1 IGVWSC
7 TVEPKKG
14 LTVDPPAAIRIT
26 NIALGDVL
34 ADSSARTTL
43 KLTTSSFF
51 FLYSLLSLNF
61 LFSGLIIPDESD
73 DEADEPA
80 EQPKSSTFICALTPG
95 KIEQV
100 TTNLVLED
108 KEEYVFE
115 VVGPNTV
122 YLTGNYIDQRP
133 LDMSPFDDDD
143 SDDDEDAYNLQDVSS
158 DVEMD
163 PNDLD
168 DEARFEEIDEAV
180 HGSGG
185 QTLKRGRDS
194 DAGEADKLSKKQK
207 AEGGKAVKPDAPETS
222 DKKEKKKEKKE
233 KKKEGKEKDA
243 GRPTAKSSLGGVK
256 VKDTKVGTGPAAKKG
271 NTVSMRYIGK
281 LQSGKVFDSNT
292 KGKPVGLVYVFSL
305 VFAGWDEGIVGMHV
319 GGERILTIPPA
330 MGYGKRGTDGIPG
343 NSTLIFDV
351 KLTDLK

>member
-1 IGVWSC
+1 MSTEIGVWSC
-7 TVEPKKG
+7 TVAPQKG

-43 KLTTSSFF
+43 KLT
-51 FLYSLLSLNF
+51 YN
-61 LFSGLIIPDESD
+61 GLIVQEDSDE
-73 DEADEPA
+73 EADEP
-80 EQPKSSTFICALTPG
+80 EPPKSSTFICALTPG

-100 TTNLVLED
+100 TTNIVLED

-133 LDMSPFDDDD
+133 LDMPPFDDSD
-143 SDDDEDAYNLQDVSS
+143 SDSEAAYDLQDVSS

-180 HGSGG
+180 HGAEKKN
-185 QTLKRGRDS
+185 LKRGRDS

-207 AEGGKAVKPDAPETS
+207 AEAGKAVKPEGAEAS
-222 DKKEKKKEKKE
+222 DKKKKEKKE
-233 KKKEGKEKDA
+233 KKKDAAGKPDGEKQPEKKPA
-243 GRPTAKSSLGGVK
+243 AEREIAGGVK
-256 VKDTKVGTGPAAKKG
+256 IKDTKVGTGPAAKKG

-281 LQSGKVFDSNT
+281 LQNGKVFDSNT
-292 KGKPVGLVYVFSL
+292 KGKPFTFHLGKGEVIK
-305 VFAGWDEGIVGMHV
+305 GWDEGIVGMHV
-319 GGERILTIPPA
+319 GGERLLTIPPA

-343 NSTLIFDV
+343 SSTLIFEV